1 MKEMTSKERFARMF
15 EHKEADRIPI
25 IDGPWGTTIARWR
38 REGLPENI
46 SFIDYFKLDHT
57 AGIGVNNSPRYES
70 KTIKETEEYR
80 IYTTQ
85 WGATRRSWK
94 HATSTPEHIS
104 YKIIDRDSWEEAKK
118 KIEPTSDRVNWD
130 HLKTNYKSWREKGY
144 WIDAGLTFGYDI
156 THANLVGMERLLMAM
171 LEDPEWCMDI
181 YSYLL
186 ETDLA
191 LLDMVW
197 DAGYHFDGI
206 HWCDDMGYKGTQFF
220 SLKVYREVLKPY
232 HKRAIEW
239 AHEKGIKAHLH
250 SCGNINTFVPELV
263 EIGLDAL
270 NPLEVKAGM
279 DPIYLKETF
288 GKELVF
294 KGGINAVLWDK
305 PEEIKAEM
313 EKVVPVMKESG
324 GYIFSSDHSIPDS
337 VSFQDFT
344 QIVALAKK
352 LGAYN

>member
-1 MKEMTSKERFARMF
+1 MTSRERFARIF
-15 EHKEADRIPI
+15 DHKEADRIPI

-38 REGLPENI
+38 KEGLPENV
-46 SFIDYFKLDHT
+46 SFVDYFDLDHVVGMG
-57 AGIGVNNSPRYES
+57 ADNSPRFES
-70 KTIKETEEYR
+70 KTIKETDEYR
-80 IYTTQ
+80 IYTTG

-104 YKIIDRDSWEEAKK
+104 YKIVDRDSWEEAKK
-118 KIEPTSDRVNWD
+118 RIQPTRDRVNWE
-130 HLKTNYKSWREKGY
+130 HLKNNYKIWREKDY
-144 WIDAGLTFGYDI
+144 WIQAGLTFGYDI
-156 THANLVGMERLLMAM
+156 THANIVGMERLLIAM
-171 LEDPEWCMDI
+171 IEEPEWCMDM

-186 ETDLA
+186 EVNLS
-191 LLDMVW
+191 LLDMIW
-197 DAGYHFDGI
+197 DEGYHFDSI

-232 HKRAIEW
+232 QKRAIEW
-239 AHEKGIKAHLH
+239 AHEKGVKAHLH
-250 SCGNINTFVPELV
+250 SCGNINAFVPELV

-279 DPIYLKETF
+279 DPVQLKKDF
-288 GKELVF
+288 GDNLVF
-294 KGGINAVLWDK
+294 RGGINAVLWDK
-305 PEEIKAEM
+305 PDEIKAEM
-313 EKVVPVMKESG
+313 EKVVPTMKESG

-352 LGAYN
+352 LGSYS

>member
-1 MKEMTSKERFARMF
+1 MKEMTSKERFTRMF
-15 EHKEADRIPI
+15 EHKEADRVPI

-38 REGLPENI
+38 REGLPENV
-46 SFIDYFKLDHT
+46 SYVDYFGLDHT
-57 AGIGVNNSPRYES
+57 AGIGVDNSPRFEP
-70 KTIKETEEYR
+70 KTIEETDEYR
-80 IYTTQ
+80 IYTTK

-94 HATSTPEHIS
+94 HVTSTPEHIS
-104 YKIIDRDSWEEAKK
+104 YRIVDRDSWEKAKER
-118 KIEPTSDRVNWD
+118 IQPTRDRVNWD
-130 HLKTNYKSWREKGY
+130 HLKNNYKSWREKGY
-144 WIDAGLTFGYDI
+144 WINAGLTFGYDI
-156 THANLVGMERLLMAM
+156 THANIVGMERLLIAM
-171 LEDPEWCMDI
+171 LEEPEWCMDLF
-181 YSYLL
+181 SYLL
-186 ETDLA
+186 EVNLA

-232 HKRAIEW
+232 HKRAIDW

-279 DPIYLKETF
+279 NPIYLKKTY
-288 GKELVF
+288 GKNLVF

-305 PEEIKAEM
+305 PDEIKAEM
-313 EKVVPVMKESG
+313 EKVLPVMKESG

-344 QIVALAKK
+344 QIVELAKK
-352 LGAYN
+352 LGSYN

>member
-1 MKEMTSKERFARMF
+1 MKEMTSRERFARIF
-15 EHKEADRIPI
+15 DHKEADRIPI
-25 IDGPWGTTIARWR
+25 IDGPWGTTITRWR
-38 REGLPENI
+38 KEGLPENV
-46 SFIDYFKLDHT
+46 SFVDYFDLDHV
-57 AGIGVNNSPRYES
+57 AGMGADNSPRFES
-70 KTIKETEEYR
+70 KTIEETEEYR
-80 IYTTQ
+80 IYTTG

-104 YKIIDRDSWEEAKK
+104 YKIVDRDSWEEAKK
-118 KIEPTSDRVNWD
+118 RIQPTRDRVNWE
-130 HLKTNYKSWREKGY
+130 HLKNNYKTWREKDY
-144 WIDAGLTFGYDI
+144 WIQAGLTFGYDI
-156 THANLVGMERLLMAM
+156 THANIVGMERLLIAM
-171 LEDPEWCMDI
+171 IEEPEWCMDM

-186 ETDLA
+186 EVNLS
-191 LLDMVW
+191 LLDMIW
-197 DAGYHFDGI
+197 DEGYHFDSI

-232 HKRAIEW
+232 QKRAIEW

-250 SCGNINTFVPELV
+250 SCGNINAFVPELV

-279 DPIYLKETF
+279 DPVQLKKDF
-288 GKELVF
+288 GDKLVF
-294 KGGINAVLWDK
+294 RGGINAVLWDK
-305 PEEIKAEM
+305 PDEIKAEM
-313 EKVVPVMKESG
+313 EKVVPTMKESG

-352 LGAYN
+352 LGSYS

>member
-1 MKEMTSKERFARMF
+1 MKEMTSRERFSRIF
-15 EHKEADRIPI
+15 DHKEADRIPI
-25 IDGPWGTTIARWR
+25 IDSPWGTTIARWQK
-38 REGLPENI
+38 EGLPANT
-46 SFIDYFKLDHT
+46 SFVDYFGLDHT
-57 AGIGVNNSPRYES
+57 VGIGVDNSPRFES
-70 KTIKETEEYR
+70 KVIKETEEYR
-80 IYTTQ
+80 IHTTA
-85 WGATRRSWK
+85 WGATRRDWK
-94 HATSTPEHIS
+94 YATSTPEHIS
-104 YKIIDRDSWEEAKK
+104 YKVTDRDSWEKAKER
-118 KIEPTSDRVNWD
+118 IQPSNDRINWE
-130 HLKTNYKSWREKGY
+130 HLKNNYKTWREKDY

-156 THANLVGMERLLMAM
+156 THANIVGMERLLMAM
-171 LEDPEWCMDI
+171 LDDPEWCMDMFSHI
-181 YSYLL
+181 L
-186 ETDLA
+186 EVNLT

-206 HWCDDMGYKGTQFF
+206 HWCDDMGYKGTEFF

-239 AHEKGIKAHLH
+239 AHAKGIKAHLH
-250 SCGNINTFVPELV
+250 SCGNINKFVPELV

-279 DPIYLKETF
+279 DPVFLKKTY
-288 GKELVF
+288 GDKLVF

-305 PEEIKAEM
+305 PDQIKAEM

-352 LGAYN
+352 LGSYN

>member
-1 MKEMTSKERFARMF
+1 MKEMTSRERFSRIF
-15 EHKEADRIPI
+15 DHKEADRVPI
-25 IDGPWGTTIARWR
+25 IDGPWGTTITRWQK
-38 REGLPENI
+38 EGLPENM
-46 SFIDYFKLDHT
+46 SFVDYFGLDHT
-57 AGIGVNNSPRYES
+57 VGIGVDNSPRFES
-70 KTIKETEEYR
+70 KVIKETEEYR
-80 IYTTQ
+80 IHTTA
-85 WGATRRSWK
+85 WGATRRDWK

-104 YKIIDRDSWEEAKK
+104 YKVVDRDSWEKAKER
-118 KIEPTSDRVNWD
+118 IQPTNDRINWE
-130 HLKTNYKSWREKGY
+130 HLKNNYKSWREKDY

-156 THANLVGMERLLMAM
+156 THANIVGMERLLMAM
-171 LEDPEWCMDI
+171 LDDPEWCMDI
-181 YSYLL
+181 FSHAL
-186 ETDLA
+186 EVNLT

-206 HWCDDMGYKGTQFF
+206 HWCDDMGYKGTEFF

-250 SCGNINTFVPELV
+250 SCGNINRFVPELV

-279 DPIYLKETF
+279 DPIYLKKTY
-288 GKELVF
+288 GDKLVF

-305 PEEIKAEM
+305 PDQIKAEM
-313 EKVVPVMKESG
+313 EKVVPIMKESG

-352 LGAYN
+352 LGSYN